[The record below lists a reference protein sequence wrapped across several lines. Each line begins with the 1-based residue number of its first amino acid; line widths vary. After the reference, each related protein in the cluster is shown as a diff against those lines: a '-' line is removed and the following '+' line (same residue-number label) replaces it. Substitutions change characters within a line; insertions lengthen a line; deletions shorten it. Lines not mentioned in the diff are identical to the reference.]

1 MLSLDRCRTLLG
13 PDCRLSDAQI
23 ERLRDQIRVMA
34 EITMNVMMVPAATT
48 PFCESVRLL
57 PDADDAVERAAIL
70 EFDAGMSRG
79 RAEKMTIHQAIKRV
93 RE

>member
-13 PDCRLSDAQI
+13 PDCTLSDAQI

-34 EITMNVMMVPAATT
+34 EITMNVMTVPDTTT
-48 PFCESVRLL
+48 PFCEAARLL
-57 PDADDAVERAAIL
+57 PDVDHVEEPAAIL
-70 EFDAGMSRG
+70 EFDAGMPRS
-79 RAEKMTIHQAIKRV
+79 RAEKTTIQQVLNRI